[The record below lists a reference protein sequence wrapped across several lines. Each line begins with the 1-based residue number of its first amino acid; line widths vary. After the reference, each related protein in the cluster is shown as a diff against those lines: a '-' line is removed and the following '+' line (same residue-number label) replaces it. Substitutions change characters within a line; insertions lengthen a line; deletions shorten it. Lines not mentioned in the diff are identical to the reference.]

1 MCANPVK
8 SRIDSY
14 CLLFGEEDIKREI
27 FKNGP
32 VISTSQVYIDFLT
45 YKGGVYQ
52 KGDEV
57 ARFSGFQAVKIV
69 GWGVES
75 GSEMEPN
82 KGNKYWIIQNSWGDD
97 WGNEGYAKI
106 SHGQELMFDQY
117 AYAIKIKGDRVEAVK
132 PPTKQ
137 PKTEEV
143 KKKIETPEVEEDQ
156 HPEFT
161 DSINKEEK
169 VDETKLD

>member
-1 MCANPVK
+1 M
-8 SRIDSY
+8 
-14 CLLFGEEDIKREI
+14 
-27 FKNGP
+27 
-32 VISTSQVYIDFLT
+32 
-45 YKGGVYQ
+45 
-52 KGDEV
+52 

>member
-1 MCANPVK
+1 MKGRVWLGG
-8 SRIDSY
+8 R
-14 CLLFGEEDIKREI
+14 
-27 FKNGP
+27 GP
-32 VISTSQVYIDFLT
+32 LQ
-45 YKGGVYQ
+45 KGG
-52 KGDEV
+52 
-57 ARFSGFQAVKIV
+57 RFIEQ
-69 GWGVES
+69 WT
-75 GSEMEPN
+75 EP
-82 KGNKYWIIQNSWGDD
+82 
-97 WGNEGYAKI
+97 
-106 SHGQELMFDQY
+106 
-117 AYAIKIKGDRVEAVK
+117 RVEAVK